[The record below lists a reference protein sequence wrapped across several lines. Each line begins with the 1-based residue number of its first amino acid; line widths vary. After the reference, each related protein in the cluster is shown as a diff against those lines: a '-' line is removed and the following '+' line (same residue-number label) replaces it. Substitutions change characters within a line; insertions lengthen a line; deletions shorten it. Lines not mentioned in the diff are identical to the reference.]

1 MFHIRY
7 ENASEIDAFRLV
19 SVINTMPFNHVTVFY
34 PLSKIFRSFKN
45 SIFDQISGNVCEW
58 KKHLISLQLGLNNH
72 GTRWHFSAKKYK
84 KIFVPVVPSRTCMQE
99 TFMTPQE
106 IYFSIFWWWNW
117 KLGMSLDIILQKNS
131 KSLFG
136 GFHSSYHD
144 C

>member
-7 ENASEIDAFRLV
+7 KNASEIDAFRLV

-72 GTRWHFSAKKYK
+72 GTRWHFSAKKHEQN
-84 KIFVPVVPSRTCMQE
+84 FRTSRTCMQE